1 MDKDLIKKISASR
14 RGRQMP
20 QRGSIR
26 GRLNVTT
33 GFGNNMISELGVSNV
48 RKVVL
53 KDAKFREIEK

>member
-1 MDKDLIKKISASR
+1 
-14 RGRQMP
+14 MP

>member
-1 MDKDLIKKISASR
+1 ML
-14 RGRQMP
+14 

-26 GRLNVTT
+26 GRLNVTI
-33 GFGNNMISELGVSNV
+33 GFGNNIIRELDVSNV